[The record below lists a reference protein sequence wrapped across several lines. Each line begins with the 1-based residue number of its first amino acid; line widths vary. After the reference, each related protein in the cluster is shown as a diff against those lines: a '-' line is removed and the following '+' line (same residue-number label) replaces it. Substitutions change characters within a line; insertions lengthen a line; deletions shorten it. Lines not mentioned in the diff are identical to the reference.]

1 MKLSRNYYHVK
12 EEKCAHPL
20 HLHLV
25 SRNDLSDRVN
35 NVLHFSL
42 CMTEYTR
49 NAEYL
54 CVDETLGKAA
64 ELVNCSNLYVPIN
77 DYDFIRNFDLHS
89 CPDIMDTTSQKLF
102 TLSATTMALLHT
114 IKCHGFFLNFLLRI
128 LSEYKNFCLETDIV
142 ITAHLAFYETAH

>member
-77 DYDFIRNFDLHS
+77 DYDFIRNFDLRS

-114 IKCHGFFLNFLLRI
+114 IKCHVFFLAFF
-128 LSEYKNFCLETDIV
+128 SESSQNIRTF
-142 ITAHLAFYETAH
+142 A

>member
-1 MKLSRNYYHVK
+1 MKLSRNYHVK

-77 DYDFIRNFDLHS
+77 DYDFIRNFDLRS

-102 TLSATTMALLHT
+102 TSSATTMALLHT
-114 IKCHGFFLNFLLRI
+114 IKCHVFFLAFF
-128 LSEYKNFCLETDIV
+128 SESSQNIRTF
-142 ITAHLAFYETAH
+142 A